1 MKKIFNISLIA
12 LLAMAMVSCEMD
24 YFRSDTMT
32 SAQLEADP
40 GAAVY
45 TTDGNYAMFKDC
57 LLYNGSTYSG
67 NTYIRH
73 YFQMSEFRGDNMTLS
88 GRTTDPL
95 YEAYTYSDNATLR
108 NNNYYWFV
116 AYKIIYGANSNINAI
131 PTGASTESDHMKGEN
146 LFMRAI
152 AHFHLVTLYAKPYSC
167 GRDNLGVVLRTSTD
181 CSETKRATVGEVY
194 DQVVADLIEAAEL
207 MKNGS
212 RRGDAGYIGYDAA
225 MALLS
230 RVYLYM
236 GENDKVLE
244 ITNQLLGGNPAANLD
259 PDLRNIFVNAR
270 SSKETLWCVAH
281 TAVETQE
288 RSSVGSMYYSP
299 DGTGGTGWCEIYWSD
314 PLMELF
320 LRHPEDKRFNAYFE
334 QYGATGEED
343 KRLVHWAVPSDGND
357 FYENEVTNN
366 VTKNAEGKWAFTYQ
380 SKQYVVEEEMVDGY
394 PQTFIQYNGKKTRCY
409 VRPNADMIV
418 GVRQSFPLYM
428 MNKFSGQDG
437 DPNLSSPIMIRWA
450 EVVLNRAEAKAKLGD
465 DAGALADVNV
475 IRQRAGIPA
484 WDGSYKWNE
493 HGYDSVLE
501 VVLDERRMELC
512 FEAHRPQDVYRN
524 GLKMDRQFAGVH
536 TWEVIDY
543 TDNRIPYQIP
553 SDEYLVSGIE
563 QNPR

>member
-1 MKKIFNISLIA
+1 MKKILNISLIA

-45 TTDGNYAMFKDC
+45 TTDGNYSMFKDC

-67 NTYIRH
+67 NTYVRH

-95 YEAYTYSDNATLR
+95 YEAYTYTDNSTLR

-116 AYKIIYGANSNINAI
+116 AYKIIYGANSNIGAI

-167 GRDNLGVVLRTSTD
+167 GRDNMGVVLRTSTD
-181 CSETKRATVGEVY
+181 CSVTERATVGEVY
-194 DQVVADLIEAAEL
+194 DQVVADLIEAAAL

-212 RRGDAGYIGYDAA
+212 RRGDAGYIGYEAA

-244 ITNQLLGGNPAANLD
+244 ITNNLLGSNPAANLD
-259 PDLRNIFVNAR
+259 TDLRNIFVNAR

-288 RSSVGSMYYSP
+288 RSSIGSMDYSP
-299 DGTGGTGWCEIYWSD
+299 DGTGGTGW
-314 PLMELF
+314 
-320 LRHPEDKRFNAYFE
+320 
-334 QYGATGEED
+334 
-343 KRLVHWAVPSDGND
+343 
-357 FYENEVTNN
+357 
-366 VTKNAEGKWAFTYQ
+366 
-380 SKQYVVEEEMVDGY
+380 
-394 PQTFIQYNGKKTRCY
+394 
-409 VRPNADMIV
+409 
-418 GVRQSFPLYM
+418 
-428 MNKFSGQDG
+428 
-437 DPNLSSPIMIRWA
+437 
-450 EVVLNRAEAKAKLGD
+450 
-465 DAGALADVNV
+465 
-475 IRQRAGIPA
+475 
-484 WDGSYKWNE
+484 
-493 HGYDSVLE
+493 
-501 VVLDERRMELC
+501 
-512 FEAHRPQDVYRN
+512 
-524 GLKMDRQFAGVH
+524 
-536 TWEVIDY
+536 
-543 TDNRIPYQIP
+543 
-553 SDEYLVSGIE
+553 
-563 QNPR
+563 

>member
-1 MKKIFNISLIA
+1 MKKIFNISVIA
-12 LLAMAMVSCEMD
+12 LAALAMVSCEMD
-24 YFRSDTMT
+24 HFRSDTMT
-32 SAQLEADP
+32 SSQLAADP

-45 TTDGNYAMFKDC
+45 TTDGNYSMFKDC

-95 YEAYTYSDNATLR
+95 YEAYTYTDNATLR
-108 NNNYYWFV
+108 NNNYFWFV

-131 PTGASTESDHMKGEN
+131 VTGASTESDHMKGEN

-152 AHFHLVTLYAKPYSC
+152 AHFHLATIYAKPYSC
-167 GRDNLGVVLRTSTD
+167 GRDNMGVVIRTSTD

-194 DQVVADLIEAAEL
+194 DQVVEDLIEAAKL
-207 MKNGS
+207 MKGGS
-212 RRGDAGYIGYDAA
+212 RRGDAGYISYETA

-236 GENDKVLE
+236 GENDKVIE
-244 ITNQLLGGNPAANLD
+244 IANELLGSNAASKLD

-270 SSKETLWCVAH
+270 GSKETLWCVAH

-288 RSSVGSMYYSP
+288 RGSIGSMYYSP

-334 QYGATGEED
+334 QYGATGEAD
-343 KRLVHWAVPSDGND
+343 KRIVHWAVATDNGT
-357 FYENEVTNN
+357 YENKITNN
-366 VTKNAEGKWAFTYQ
+366 VAMNADGKWAFTYQ
-380 SKQYVVEEEMVDGY
+380 GASYVVEEEVVNGYTQTYLMDG
-394 PQTFIQYNGKKTRCY
+394 GKKTRCY
-409 VRPNADMIV
+409 VRPNADMIT
-418 GVRQSFPLYM
+418 GVRNSFPMYM

-437 DPNLSSPIMIRWA
+437 DTNLSSPIMIRWA
-450 EVVLNRAEAKAKLGD
+450 EVILNRAEAYAKTGQ
-465 DAGALADVNV
+465 DALALADVNT
-475 IRQRAGIPA
+475 IRARAGIPA
-484 WDGSYKWNE
+484 WDAAWSWGD
-493 HGYDSVLE
+493 HGYNSVLE

-512 FEAHRPQDVYRN
+512 FEGQRTQDVYRN
-524 GLKMDRQFAGVH
+524 SLKMDRQFAGVH
-536 TWEVIDY
+536 QWEVIDY
-543 TDNRIPYQIP
+543 TDDRIPYQIP

>member
-1 MKKIFNISLIA
+1 MKKILNISLIA

-45 TTDGNYAMFKDC
+45 TTDGNYSMFKDC

-67 NTYIRH
+67 NTYVRH

-95 YEAYTYSDNATLR
+95 YEAYTYTDNSTLR

-116 AYKIIYGANSNINAI
+116 AYKIIYGANSNIGAI

-167 GRDNLGVVLRTSTD
+167 GRDNMGVVLRTSTD
-181 CSETKRATVGEVY
+181 CSVTERATVGEVY
-194 DQVVADLIEAAEL
+194 DQVVADLTEAAAL

-212 RRGDAGYIGYDAA
+212 RRGDAGYIGYEAA

-244 ITNQLLGGNPAANLD
+244 ITNQLLGSNPAANLD
-259 PDLRNIFVNAR
+259 TDLRNIFVNAR

-288 RSSVGSMYYSP
+288 RGSIGSMYYSP

-320 LRHPEDKRFNAYFE
+320 LRHPEDK
-334 QYGATGEED
+334 
-343 KRLVHWAVPSDGND
+343 
-357 FYENEVTNN
+357 
-366 VTKNAEGKWAFTYQ
+366 
-380 SKQYVVEEEMVDGY
+380 
-394 PQTFIQYNGKKTRCY
+394 
-409 VRPNADMIV
+409 
-418 GVRQSFPLYM
+418 
-428 MNKFSGQDG
+428 
-437 DPNLSSPIMIRWA
+437 
-450 EVVLNRAEAKAKLGD
+450 
-465 DAGALADVNV
+465 
-475 IRQRAGIPA
+475 
-484 WDGSYKWNE
+484 
-493 HGYDSVLE
+493 
-501 VVLDERRMELC
+501 
-512 FEAHRPQDVYRN
+512 
-524 GLKMDRQFAGVH
+524 
-536 TWEVIDY
+536 
-543 TDNRIPYQIP
+543 
-553 SDEYLVSGIE
+553 
-563 QNPR
+563 